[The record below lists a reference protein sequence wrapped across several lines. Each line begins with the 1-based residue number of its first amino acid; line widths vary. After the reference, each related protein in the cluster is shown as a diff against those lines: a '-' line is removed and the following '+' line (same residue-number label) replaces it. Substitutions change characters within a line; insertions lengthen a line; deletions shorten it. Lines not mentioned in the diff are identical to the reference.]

1 MTGLKKQGL
10 PLALIVLAIAVYGY
24 AGSFPPSEGGDPGP
38 QVFPRLIAL
47 LIGGLAV
54 LRLVLQ
60 LGWQNMESPER
71 SEPKLSLAWWTSGS
85 MKRCYVFLALIIGLV
100 VAFEWLGAYSAT
112 ALFLLSSFF
121 FLSKRT
127 KYKFI
132 CSFIFSIAFT
142 GAVYLV
148 FERIFSIP
156 LPTGIFI

>member
-1 MTGLKKQGL
+1 
-10 PLALIVLAIAVYGY
+10 
-24 AGSFPPSEGGDPGP
+24 
-38 QVFPRLIAL
+38 
-47 LIGGLAV
+47 
-54 LRLVLQ
+54 
-60 LGWQNMESPER
+60 
-71 SEPKLSLAWWTSGS
+71 